1 MSKRNSAPPKKAP
14 DTAKREA
21 PARGGPPDILRGGS
35 PEDLRGGSPDPP
47 RNRRGHDAR
56 NRRGAAGQETR
67 RAIRGGRPRTLVV
80 GVTGASGAP
89 YAVRLVECAVRAGR
103 RIELIVTPAGRLVLA
118 DETPARFIDNVPD
131 FTGLWPADVLA
142 TVTYTPAE
150 DLAAPPASGSFD
162 AEAAVI
168 LPCSMNTLAALACGL
183 SANLVQRAGA
193 VALKEGR
200 PLVVVPREMPM
211 TPIDL
216 ENMARL
222 AAAGAIVMPAAP
234 AFYHHPRSVADLVD
248 FVVAK
253 VLDRLGIAHELAVR
267 WPGAE
272 RP

>member
-1 MSKRNSAPPKKAP
+1 MSKRSSERRKKGLS
-14 DTAKREA
+14 TATRE
-21 PARGGPPDILRGGS
+21 
-35 PEDLRGGSPDPP
+35 
-47 RNRRGHDAR
+47 DA
-56 NRRGAAGQETR
+56 
-67 RAIRGGRPRTLVV
+67 TLVG

-89 YAVRLVECAVRAGR
+89 YAIRFVECAVRAGR
-103 RIELIVTPAGRLVLA
+103 RVELIVTAAGRLVLA
-118 DETPARFIDNVPD
+118 DETPARFIGSAVAD
-131 FTGLWPADVLA
+131 FSALWSPDVLA
-142 TVTYTPAE
+142 NITYMPAE
-150 DLAAPPASGSFD
+150 NLAAPPASGSFD

-216 ENMARL
+216 ENMVRL
-222 AAAGAIVMPAAP
+222 ARAGAVVMPAAP
-234 AFYHHPRSVADLVD
+234 GFYHHPKSVADLVD

-253 VLDRLGIAHELAVR
+253 VLDRLGIAHDLAVR

-272 RP
+272 PRI

>member
-1 MSKRNSAPPKKAP
+1 MSKRNSARQKKAP
-14 DTAKREA
+14 DRAEREE
-21 PARGGPPDILRGGS
+21 RLRGGS
-35 PEDLRGGSPDPP
+35 PETLRGGSPDPP
-47 RNRRGHDAR
+47 RDKHC
-56 NRRGAAGQETR
+56 AAGQETR
-67 RAIRGGRPRTLVV
+67 RAMSRNRPRTLVV

-89 YAVRLVECAVRAGR
+89 YAVRLVERAVRAGR
-103 RIELIVTPAGRLVLA
+103 RIELIITAAGRLVLA
-118 DETPARFIDNVPD
+118 DETPARFIAGVPD
-131 FTGLWPADVLA
+131 FSGLWPADVLA
-142 TVTYTPAE
+142 KVTYTPAE
-150 DLAAPPASGSFD
+150 ELAAPPASGSFD

-168 LPCSMNTLAALACGL
+168 LPCSMNTLAALAHGF

-253 VLDRLGIAHELAVR
+253 VLDHLGIEHNLAVR
-267 WPGAE
+267 WPGCE
-272 RP
+272 KV

>member
-1 MSKRNSAPPKKAP
+1 MSKRNSARLKKAP
-14 DTAKREA
+14 SGNS
-21 PARGGPPDILRGGS
+21 RGGSPKTLRGGS
-35 PEDLRGGSPDPP
+35 PDALRGGSPDPP
-47 RNRRGHDAR
+47 RDKH
-56 NRRGAAGQETR
+56 GAAGQETR
-67 RAIRGGRPRTLVV
+67 RAIRGDAPRTLVV
-80 GVTGASGAP
+80 GISGASGAP
-89 YAVRLVECAVRAGR
+89 YAVRLVELAVRAGR
-103 RIELIVTPAGRLVLA
+103 RVELIITAAGRLVLA

-222 AAAGAIVMPAAP
+222 AAAGATVMPAAP

-253 VLDRLGIAHELAVR
+253 VLDRLGIAHDLAVR

>member
-1 MSKRNSAPPKKAP
+1 MSRRNSGPRKA
-14 DTAKREA
+14 
-21 PARGGPPDILRGGS
+21 GGS
-35 PEDLRGGSPDPP
+35 ARLRPSAD
-47 RNRRGHDAR
+47 
-56 NRRGAAGQETR
+56 
-67 RAIRGGRPRTLVV
+67 GRPALVV

-89 YAVRLVECAVRAGR
+89 YAVRLVERAVRAGR
-103 RIELIVTPAGRLVLA
+103 RVHLIMTAAGRLVLA
-118 DETPARFIDNVPD
+118 DEAGLGGPPEKPD
-131 FTGLWPADVLA
+131 LSTLWPPEVLA
-142 TVTYTPAE
+142 HVAYTPAE
-150 DLAAPPASGSFD
+150 FLAAPPASGTLQ

-168 LPCSMNTLAALACGL
+168 IPCSMNTLAALAHGL
-183 SANLVQRAGA
+183 AANLVQRAGA

-222 AAAGAIVMPAAP
+222 AAAGAVVMPAAP
-234 AFYHHPRSVADLVD
+234 AFYHRPRSVADLVD

-253 VLDRLGIAHELAVR
+253 VLDRLGIAHDLAVR

>member
-1 MSKRNSAPPKKAP
+1 MSKHNSERPKKAH
-14 DTAKREA
+14 E
-21 PARGGPPDILRGGS
+21 
-35 PEDLRGGSPDPP
+35 
-47 RNRRGHDAR
+47 
-56 NRRGAAGQETR
+56 Q
-67 RAIRGGRPRTLVV
+67 PRTLVV
-80 GVTGASGAP
+80 GVTGASGAA

-103 RIELIVTPAGRLVLA
+103 RVELIVTAAGRLVLA
-118 DETPARFIDNVPD
+118 DETAARFIAGVAD
-131 FTGLWPADVLA
+131 FSALWPADVLA
-142 TVTYTPAE
+142 QVTYTPAE
-150 DLAAPPASGSFD
+150 ELSAPPASGTFA

-168 LPCSMNTLAALACGL
+168 LPCSMNTLAALAHGL

-211 TPIDL
+211 TRIDL

-222 AAAGAIVMPAAP
+222 AAAGAVVMPAAP
-234 AFYHHPRSVADLVD
+234 GFYHHPRSVADLVD

-253 VLDRLGIAHELAVR
+253 ALDRLGIAHDLAVR